1 MIILYSA
8 NCPRCI
14 RLERKLDNAN
24 IKYEICKDTEIMLK
38 KGINLI
44 PVLEVDG
51 KMMGFKE
58 AVKWVNEKV
67 GA

>member
-1 MIILYSA
+1 MVTLYSTK
-8 NCPRCI
+8 CPRCVA
-14 RLERKLDNAN
+14 LEKKLDNAQ
-24 IKYEICKDTEIMLK
+24 IEYVICNDTELMIKEGMSLM
-38 KGINLI
+38 

-51 KMMGFKE
+51 KRMGFKE